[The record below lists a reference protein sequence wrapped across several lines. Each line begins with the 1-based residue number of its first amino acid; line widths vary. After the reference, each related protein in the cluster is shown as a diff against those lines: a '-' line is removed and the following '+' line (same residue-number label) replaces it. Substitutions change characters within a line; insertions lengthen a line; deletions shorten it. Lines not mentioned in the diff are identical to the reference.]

1 MNAINKIIN
10 DLNEIFAPID
20 AEVRETSIKWALG
33 RNDALMAWRNDP
45 AQKELRKNIG
55 IHAYYDQMWS
65 VAGGK
70 GWYNILSGNSKDGIA
85 EIAGKKADKLVEARN
100 AKIAKK
106 LNDLGVTEVLSQELT
121 RTGNGFHGF
130 FKITTDKGPKTI
142 HIETIVAGGY
152 NIQCIHNRTL
162 VKVK

>member
-1 MNAINKIIN
+1 MNAFTKIIN

-20 AEVRETSIKWALG
+20 ADVRETFIKWALG
-33 RNDALMAWRNDP
+33 RSEALSAWRNDP

-70 GWYNILSGNSKDGIA
+70 GWYKIISENGVKGIT

-130 FKITTDKGPKTI
+130 FKITTDKGS
-142 HIETIVAGGY
+142 
-152 NIQCIHNRTL
+152 
-162 VKVK
+162 